1 MTEFAPLILRLVT
14 VIVLVVGAAHA
25 AERAGPLWGSI
36 IATLPV
42 AVGPAYVMLALDHNA
57 GFIAESAL
65 ASLASHMGL
74 AAFLL
79 VYVKLAPRFPSLP
92 SLAGALLAWIAAALL
107 PRIRPGT
114 LPTAIVANMAAF
126 GLAIYATRDA
136 MAYKPPR
143 AGAPR
148 AYELPLRALL
158 VGALVI
164 GVVAFS
170 NALGPAFTGIV
181 ATAPVV
187 LTSLALILHPRL
199 GGKGVAAVMA
209 GSVRALPGL
218 GFGYAVLCLAAER
231 MHIGLAL
238 TLALLVTLCWPVGLV
253 LRQRALR
260 QRALR
265 PA

>member
-14 VIVLVVGAAHA
+14 VIVLVVGAATA

-42 AVGPAYVMLALDHNA
+42 AVGPAYVMLALDHDA
-57 GFIAESAL
+57 GFIAASAL

-79 VYVKLAPRFPSLP
+79 VYVKLAPRFPSLLT
-92 SLAGALLAWIAAALL
+92 LAGALVAWLAAALL
-107 PRIRPGT
+107 PRVMPWT
-114 LPTAIVANMAAF
+114 LSTAVVANMLAF

-136 MAYKPPR
+136 MTFKPRP
-143 AGAPR
+143 AGPPR

-158 VGALVI
+158 VGTLVI

-170 NALGPAFTGIV
+170 KTLGPSFTGIV

-187 LTSLALILHPRL
+187 LTSLGLILYPRL
-199 GGKGVAAVMA
+199 GGQGVAAVMA

-218 GFGYAVLCLAAER
+218 GFGYVVLCLTAER
-231 MHIGLAL
+231 MHMGLAL
-238 TLALLVTLCWPVGLV
+238 TLALFVTLCWPVGLV
-253 LRQRALR
+253 LRQRALK
-260 QRALR
+260 